1 MMGST
6 RLFARVLRYG
16 VVGLG
21 ISIVYSLAV
30 VLLVDHVHMRSATW
44 ASVLAFAV
52 MLPFAYAA
60 HRRVTFFDAARDTFQ
75 PARFAVTTTSS
86 FLVSTVGMYGVT
98 EVFGFSYLIGIAL
111 NWALVPAINFLIY
124 FIWVFRVGKR
134 PVLAEIAPGGAP
146 RSRWSLDGD

>member
-30 VLLVDHVHMRSATW
+30 IFLVDHVHMRSATW
-44 ASVLAFAV
+44 ASVLVFAV

-75 PARFAVTTTSS
+75 PVRFAVTTTSS
-86 FLVSTVGMYGVT
+86 FLVTTVGMYGVT
-98 EVFGFSYLIGIAL
+98 EVFGLSYLIGIAL
-111 NWALVPAINFLIY
+111 NWALIPAINFAIY
-124 FIWVFRVGKR
+124 FVWVFRVAKPPFAAGT
-134 PVLAEIAPGGAP
+134 AP
-146 RSRWSLDGD
+146 RSVGSLDGD